1 MYLRLPLRAGTVF
14 VCLGMESHSRTALY
28 QGGRI
33 DVRLTYSL
41 RHPGRRRAALSF
53 LFCSSL
59 SMIDFYRGSRSFFR
73 KRVQRYDLFLN
84 RQNIPGIFFEKMR
97 FFLKN
102 DGRGWDLWELW
113 ERMERGKGGRGQQH
127 CCWESLRDYS
137 LVNLKVQPSQTE
149 LPFRSVDD
157 CFFSMG
163 VDGNYGN
170 NGSYGKRTGADE
182 ILDTIQKLSET

>member
-59 SMIDFYRGSRSFFR
+59 SMIDFYRSSRSFFR

-113 ERMERGKGGRGQQH
+113 ERMGAMERGKGAATLLLGIPAGLLLGEAKASAVANRAPIPLG
-127 CCWESLRDYS
+127 
-137 LVNLKVQPSQTE
+137 
-149 LPFRSVDD
+149 
-157 CFFSMG
+157 G
-163 VDGNYGN
+163 
-170 NGSYGKRTGADE
+170 
-182 ILDTIQKLSET
+182 

>member
-84 RQNIPGIFFEKMR
+84 WQNIPGIFFEKMR

-102 DGRGWDLWELW
+102 DGRGWELWELW
-113 ERMERGKGGRGQQH
+113 ERMGAMRDGWARLPAGAIDKRNKKKTSEKKNIRKEKHQKRKTSEKEKSRRLGRLYIYRMLG
-127 CCWESLRDYS
+127 CLS
-137 LVNLKVQPSQTE
+137 
-149 LPFRSVDD
+149 FR
-157 CFFSMG
+157 
-163 VDGNYGN
+163 
-170 NGSYGKRTGADE
+170 
-182 ILDTIQKLSET
+182 Q